1 MEEKLTFEEA
11 MAQIDKIIQQLEGSD
26 IPLDQMISLYE
37 KGMAL
42 SKQCM
47 AQLDEYDARI
57 ETLQRSQSAQEEE

>member
-1 MEEKLTFEEA
+1 MEQKMTFEEA
-11 MAQIDKIIQQLEGSD
+11 MAQIDKIIQQLESSD
-26 IPLDQMISLYE
+26 IPLDQMIALYE

-57 ETLQRSQSAQEEE
+57 ETLQKSQGAKEEE